1 MSHPAAPGS
10 CRAASSALACRL
22 VTPARMAAALALV
35 ALALPA
41 AGQSPAPGRQGPSA
55 FADLGGGGAVSGS
68 RGDATSGGVFEAEVG
83 AGYDLGQGLRP
94 ELGLLVGLAPT
105 GYLGLRPGLRYTLDQ
120 LPFSFRGAL
129 DFAAPHGSWRM
140 RFLLAGAATEVRFT
154 DLLGVF
160 AQADLGIPVASK
172 AGLAFLVRAGV
183 SVRL

>member
-1 MSHPAAPGS
+1 MS
-10 CRAASSALACRL
+10 
-22 VTPARMAAALALV
+22 PARIAAALALV

-41 AGQSPAPGRQGPSA
+41 AGQSPGPGREGPSA

-105 GYLGLRPGLRYTLDQ
+105 GYLGLRPGLRYTLDR

-160 AQADLGIPVASK
+160 AEADLGIPVASK